1 MNREQE
7 AKLTEAIKEE
17 MTSLRNNSIV
27 TGMKSAIGVIL
38 NMCNNDNWTTEQKL
52 KEIRLFCERSLKGES
67 K

>member
-1 MNREQE
+1 MNKEQE
-7 AKLTEAIKEE
+7 VKLTEAIKEE

-27 TGMKSAIGVIL
+27 TGMKSAIIVVL